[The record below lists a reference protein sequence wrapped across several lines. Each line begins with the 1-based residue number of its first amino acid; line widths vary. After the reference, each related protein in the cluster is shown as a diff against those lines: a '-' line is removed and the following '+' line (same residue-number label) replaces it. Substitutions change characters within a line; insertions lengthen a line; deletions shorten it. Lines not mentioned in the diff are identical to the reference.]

1 MADDEALRS
10 EKIKRQVQLKLDAI
24 AQLASEVKKKRNN
37 IVKFHQRNASEE
49 AARLT
54 ERMS

>member
-1 MADDEALRS
+1 MADEEALRS

-24 AQLASEVKKKRNN
+24 AQLASEIKKKRGN
-37 IVKFHQRNASEE
+37 IVKFHQRNASES

>member
-24 AQLASEVKKKRNN
+24 AQLTSEVKKKRNN

>member
-1 MADDEALRS
+1 MADEEALRS

-24 AQLASEVKKKRNN
+24 AQLASEIKKKRGN
-37 IVKFHQRNASEE
+37 IVKFHQRNASDE